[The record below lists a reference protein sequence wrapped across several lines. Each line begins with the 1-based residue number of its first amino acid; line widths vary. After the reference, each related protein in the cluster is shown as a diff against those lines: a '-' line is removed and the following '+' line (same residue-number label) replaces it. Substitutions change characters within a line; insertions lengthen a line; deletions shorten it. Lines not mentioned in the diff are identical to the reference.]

1 LTSDHGEEFLEHGHV
16 GHCRGVWDTLTR
28 VPLFMRIPG
37 LGGGGSSDVAVQ
49 LVDILPTV
57 LDKLG
62 IETAAFSFVGT
73 TLSPLLEDGD
83 PAMARE
89 YAFTD
94 QSKYRAADDG
104 RWQFILDGVES
115 EVTLY
120 DLRTDPLAQHD
131 LFPQNHP
138 EADRLGTVLNGWL
151 KDTGQWVRFDE
162 ALAASKAKEE
172 ELRALG
178 YLR

>member
-1 LTSDHGEEFLEHGHV
+1 
-16 GHCRGVWDTLTR
+16 
-28 VPLFMRIPG
+28 
-37 LGGGGSSDVAVQ
+37 
-49 LVDILPTV
+49 V
-57 LDKLG
+57 LDEFNIDTEAIPFDGTSLG
-62 IETAAFSFVGT
+62 
-73 TLSPLLEDGD
+73 LLLRGGD
-83 PAMARE
+83 PAMARG
-89 YAFTD
+89 YAFSD

-115 EVTLY
+115 KVALY
-120 DLRTDPLAQHD
+120 DLHADPLEQND
-131 LFPQNHP
+131 LFTTSHP
-138 EADRLGTVLNGWL
+138 EGARLGAVLNGWL